1 MIYLHGPGRRR
12 RPLHKRPG
20 QMRGM
25 GDLSALVIGAEKG
38 LPPGELWRRGMA
50 GMGDDTGGGFLN
62 TLTGGAVAD
71 ISAKLAKV
79 EFALKLSTAAAVA
92 SALLSFWLSTRR
104 RT

>member
-1 MIYLHGPGRRR
+1 
-12 RPLHKRPG
+12 
-20 QMRGM
+20 MRGM
-25 GDLSALVIGAEKG
+25 GDLSALVIGAERG

-50 GMGDDTGGGFLN
+50 GMGDDSGGWLN
-62 TLTGGAVAD
+62 SLAGGAIAD

-104 RT
+104 R

>member
-1 MIYLHGPGRRR
+1 
-12 RPLHKRPG
+12 
-20 QMRGM
+20 MRGM
-25 GDLSALVIGAEKG
+25 GDLSALVIGAERG

-50 GMGDDTGGGFLN
+50 GMGDEGGGFLN

-71 ISAKLAKV
+71 ISAKLTRV

-104 RT
+104 R